1 MRYDKILLMIREAS
15 KKIPWDKVAEYGP
28 IVIAKS
34 KDIYGQWKSR
44 KKLETEYSRGPE
56 NNNPIYEMNRK
67 LDDLFLR
74 INTVVESQTKDIEL
88 LNNLSSNVVE
98 LTNWFK
104 VLASRVTL
112 AIILS
117 VIALAVGV
125 ISIVLV
131 LLRT

>member
-28 IVIAKS
+28 IIIATS

-44 KKLETEYSRGPE
+44 KKSETEYSRGSE
-56 NNNPIYEMNRK
+56 NNNSIYEMNRK

-74 INTVVESQTKDIEL
+74 INTVEESQTKDIEL